1 MTKYWAAF
9 VSAAF
14 VSALL
19 LSGTPAVAASWADGF
34 KACDADGSGTISQVE
49 WTSCEAKVGDPTM
62 NPTFTMMDKDSNNSV
77 DQEEWAGGEKQ
88 KTAIGNN
95 CKAAEGSW
103 CPCQN
108 NPDDPACQQSN

>member
-1 MTKYWAAF
+1 MRREDRFPQWATASIGSTNYQGENAMTKYWAAF

-49 WTSCEAKVGDPTM
+49 WNSCESKVGDPTM
-62 NPTFTMMDKDSNNSV
+62 NPTLR
-77 DQEEWAGGEKQ
+77 
-88 KTAIGNN
+88 
-95 CKAAEGSW
+95 
-103 CPCQN
+103 
-108 NPDDPACQQSN
+108 

>member
-34 KACDADGSGTISQVE
+34 KVCDTDGSGTISQVE
-49 WTSCEAKVGDPTM
+49 WNSCEAKVGDPTM
-62 NPTFTMMDKDSNNSV
+62 NPTFTMMDKDANNSI
-77 DQEEWAGGEKQ
+77 DQDEWTAGAKQ
-88 KTAIGNN
+88 KMAIAKG
-95 CKAAEGSW
+95 CTEAEGSW

-108 NPDDPACQQSN
+108 NPDDPACQK